1 MKRTPE
7 ARQTEVAFRSKQ
19 RAQRAIMFLGE
30 DPCGL
35 TAALPPAIVKMDLE
49 QPTINHIETKII
61 AYLCILRLETG
72 FQ

>member
-7 ARQTEVAFRSKQ
+7 ARQTGVAFRSKQ

-30 DPCGL
+30 DPCEL

-49 QPTINHIETKII
+49 RP
-61 AYLCILRLETG
+61 L
-72 FQ
+72 